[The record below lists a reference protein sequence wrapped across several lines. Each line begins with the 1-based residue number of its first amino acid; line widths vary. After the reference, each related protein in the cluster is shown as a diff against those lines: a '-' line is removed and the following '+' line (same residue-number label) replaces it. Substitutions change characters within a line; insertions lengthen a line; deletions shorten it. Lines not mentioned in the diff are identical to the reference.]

1 MSYMNSPQV
10 LVQVENLTKTYSK
23 TNIKPVVSDISWSV
37 HSGEI
42 LSLLGPNGAGKTTI
56 VKMIAGLVLPTSG
69 SATVMG
75 YDVVSERQK
84 AVGHIGAVL
93 EGARNLYWRL
103 TAVENLRYFG
113 NLRLASIKE
122 LNSRIEEL
130 LSLFDLIDH
139 RDKEV
144 GQFSRGMQQK
154 LAVAA
159 ALLHEPD
166 VLLLDEPTLGLD
178 VKSARQLEQAI
189 LELVK
194 KKGKA
199 VILTTHMMDLA
210 EKIADTVCVI
220 HQGNRVAYGPTADL
234 LHLGDQKNATEIQVV
249 GEFPQ
254 VLAETIKHAFIGIS
268 IQYDSEFSLITLPS
282 VQQMELMTL
291 LNLLD
296 KHSVTIVRM
305 GQRRA
310 TLEEVFLLL
319 TDIGANDIAITKS

>member
-10 LVQVENLTKTYSK
+10 IVQVENLTKTYSK

-130 LSLFDLIDH
+130 LSLFDLMDH

-154 LAVAA
+154 LAVAV

-254 VLAETIKHAFIGIS
+254 ALAETIKHSVIGIS
-268 IQYDSEFSLITLPS
+268 IQYDGEFSLITLPS
-282 VQQMELMTL
+282 VQQMELMNL
-291 LNLLD
+291 LNFLD
-296 KHSVTIVRM
+296 KHSVTIVSM

-319 TDIGANDIAITKS
+319 TENGANDIAITES